1 MNAREE
7 RASHRLLCDGSSC
20 REYFGH
26 ADRLFIMEYLSLD
39 VGKFD
44 CVMINNS
51 YSSWF
56 WLVNKLMLRWRGNAC
71 QHRQQKGTAAQ
82 GTPDLPHQSQLP
94 MRVAT

>member
-51 YSSWF
+51 YSS
-56 WLVNKLMLRWRGNAC
+56 
-71 QHRQQKGTAAQ
+71 
-82 GTPDLPHQSQLP
+82 
-94 MRVAT
+94 